1 MPPTPKRWEIFPKAP
16 RQQYERLSHVNPL
29 LVQVLY
35 NRGIADP
42 EDVDAFLA
50 SRVRFDDPFRLLGVP
65 KAVRRIRTAIRSGEP
80 IVVYGDFDADGVTAT
95 ALLVQTLEAMGARVN
110 PYIPHRVD
118 EGYGLNCE
126 ALDRIAAAGARLV
139 ITVDCGIRSPVEV
152 AHGNSLGLDMIV
164 TDHHA
169 IGPELPPALAVINPK
184 QAGDPYPFKDLAGV
198 GIAFKLAQA
207 LLLEE
212 KRKPLAPGPLN
223 LVETDLLDLVAL
235 GTVADLA
242 PLLGE
247 NRSLVQRG
255 LVELGKAQ
263 RPGIRALIEESGLR
277 PGKVDAT
284 DIGFVL
290 GPRLNAA
297 GRLSTAEISYRLLT
311 APDSWIA
318 APLASELGRLNSRR
332 QELTAEKV
340 ALAREL
346 LRPEGAARYLYFAVD
361 AGFPPGIVGLV
372 AGKLSEDLYRPVL
385 VAELGPQ
392 QTHGSARSIPEFNI
406 TAALDECRDLLE
418 RHGGHAAAAG
428 FTVRNE
434 RLEELRQRLQEIAS
448 RQLAG
453 QELAPTLEIDMVADL
468 ADLNWATAGF
478 LTQLEPCGY
487 ANPHPVFASMGLE
500 VADQRP
506 VGKEGQH
513 LKLKVRDPAATGPQM
528 RVVRDAIAFRMG
540 GWAGQLP
547 SRVDLAYTFEI
558 NEFNGE
564 PRLQLNVKDLRPA

>member
-1 MPPTPKRWEIFPKAP
+1 M
-16 RQQYERLSHVNPL
+16 
-29 LVQVLY
+29 
-35 NRGIADP
+35 
-42 EDVDAFLA
+42 
-50 SRVRFDDPFRLLGVP
+50 LGVP
-65 KAVRRIRTAIRSGEP
+65 KAVERIRTAIRLGEP
-80 IVVYGDFDADGVTAT
+80 IVVYGDFDADGVAAT
-95 ALLVQTLEAMGARVN
+95 ALLVQTLEAMSARVH

-118 EGYGLNCE
+118 EGYGLNCD

-152 AHGNSLGLDMIV
+152 AYGNRRGLDVIV

-169 IGPELPPALAVINPK
+169 VGSELPPALAVVNPK

-198 GIAFKLAQA
+198 GLAFKLAQA
-207 LLLEE
+207 LMLEE
-212 KRKPLAPGPLN
+212 KRNPVAPHPITLEEKD
-223 LVETDLLDLVAL
+223 LVDLVAL

-247 NRSLVQRG
+247 NRSLTQRG
-255 LVELGKAQ
+255 LAELNKAR
-263 RPGIRALIEESGLR
+263 RPGVQALLTESGLR

-284 DIGFVL
+284 AIGFIL

-311 APDSWIA
+311 APDPWIA

-332 QELTAEKV
+332 QELTTEKV

-346 LRPEGAARYLYFAVD
+346 LQPEGPARSLYFVVD
-361 AGFPPGIVGLV
+361 SGFPPGIVGLV
-372 AGKLSEDLYRPVL
+372 AGKLADDLYRPVL

-428 FTVRNE
+428 FTVRND
-434 RLEELRQRLQEIAS
+434 RLEELQQRLEALAAQ
-448 RQLAG
+448 QLAG
-453 QELAPTLEIDMVADL
+453 QELVPTLEIDAAVEL
-468 ADLNWATAGF
+468 ADLDWATVE
-478 LTQLEPCGY
+478 LLQQLEPCGY
-487 ANPHPVFASMGLE
+487 ANPQPLFASLGLE
-500 VADQRP
+500 VVDQRA
-506 VGKEGQH
+506 VGKENQH
-513 LKLKVRDPAATGPQM
+513 LRLPVRDPAATGPQA
-528 RVVRDAIAFRMG
+528 RVVRNGIAFRMG
-540 GWAGQLP
+540 GWAGQVP
-547 SRVDLAYTFEI
+547 PRVDLAYTFEI

-564 PRLQLNVKDLRPA
+564 ARLQLNVKDLRPAQA

>member
-1 MPPTPKRWEIFPKAP
+1 MPPTPKRWEIFPEAP
-16 RQQYERLSHVNPL
+16 RQQYERLSHVSPL

-42 EDVDAFLA
+42 EDVEAFLA
-50 SRVRFDDPFRLLGVP
+50 SRVRFDDPFRMLGVR
-65 KAVRRIRTAIRSGEP
+65 KAVERIRVAILSQDP

-95 ALLVQTLEAMGARVN
+95 ALLVQTLETMSARVN

-118 EGYGLNCE
+118 EGYGLNCD
-126 ALDRIAAAGARLV
+126 ALDRIAAAGAKLV

-152 AHGNSLGLDMIV
+152 AHGNRLGLDMIV

-207 LLLEE
+207 LILEE
-212 KRKPLAPGPLN
+212 KRHPTATEPLN
-223 LVETDLLDLVAL
+223 LAETDLIDLVAL

-263 RPGIRALIEESGLR
+263 RPGIRALIEESGMR

-284 DIGFVL
+284 AIGFVL

-297 GRLSTAEISYRLLT
+297 GRISTAEISYRLLT

-318 APLASELGRLNSRR
+318 APLASELGRLNTRR

-340 ALAREL
+340 ALARVL
-346 LRPEGAARYLYFAVD
+346 LQPEGAEQYLYFVVD
-361 AGFPPGIVGLV
+361 PDFLPGIVGLV
-372 AGKLSEDLYRPVL
+372 AGKLSDDLYRPVL

-434 RLEELRQRLQEIAS
+434 RLEELRQRLEEIAS
-448 RQLAG
+448 RHLSG
-453 QELAPTLEIDMVADL
+453 QELVPTLEIDMVVDL
-468 ADLNWATAGF
+468 ADLNWATAEF
-478 LTQLEPCGY
+478 LMQLEPCGY
-487 ANPHPVFASMGLE
+487 ANPQPVFASMSLE
-500 VADQRP
+500 VVDQRP

-547 SRVDLAYTFEI
+547 SRVDLAYTFET